1 MIWTHD
7 RGAGGYGG
15 NGGYGHDGGGGDD
28 GYGIG
33 YGYGAPT
40 LVEVVHDPGE

>member
-1 MIWTHD
+1 MIPID
-7 RGAGGYGG
+7 GYGSGSGGGYGG
-15 NGGYGHDGGGGDD
+15 

-33 YGYGAPT
+33 YGDGHCYDAPT